1 MSLKYGKAV
10 FATYTGELSL
20 ISRKSRTWNLSGLW
34 GYIKPI
40 QNPHTNLVWILF
52 KPATPT

>member
-20 ISRKSRTWNLSGLW
+20 ISLKSRKWNLSGLW
-34 GYIKPI
+34 WWIKP
-40 QNPHTNLVWILF
+40 
-52 KPATPT
+52 K